1 VLLAAGRRYHPHL
14 TVLHASRSTSPCS
27 GAGRR
32 AACGGEGCPHAIGPS
47 LGKCSP
53 CDRTG
58 PPISCIQPDSNRS
71 GVFFFFGTS
80 DKSYVAQKAKTRVAS
95 VKLSPSTP
103 LRRPCVSFVLPVE
116 SRLPDSALGTS
127 AASHLALAGLQHRR
141 HGGRRGRE
149 LARGRVPKRPWCR
162 AN

>member
-58 PPISCIQPDSNRS
+58 PQYLVYSPIVIGLVS
-71 GVFFFFGTS
+71 FFCFWH
-80 DKSYVAQKAKTRVAS
+80 KSYVAQKAKTRVAS
-95 VKLSPSTP
+95 VKLSPSAVRVFCSP
-103 LRRPCVSFVLPVE
+103 RRIAS
-116 SRLPDSALGTS
+116 SRLRPRHFRRFALGTCRTS
-127 AASHLALAGLQHRR
+127 ASAPRR
-141 HGGRRGRE
+141 TARPRARE
-149 LARGRVPKRPWCR
+149 RPSAEAAVVPCQLTSV
-162 AN
+162 